1 VAAGQFNQAAQAEG
15 ASHMQRNETLFM
27 EQIASRIRD
36 GHPDWEMSPHGFGFQ
51 IRIAGHGNCG
61 MYLGNL
67 FRRIQCQPD
76 REQVLTDDFI
86 REFERAVAERREV
99 RFEDIRPNLFLAVR
113 AADMEDNVGK
123 PIELAFRHQI
133 TPDLAIYWAI
143 DQGRTLHH
151 ISKTMFQTWGIDADE
166 VTRIAYENSVAE
178 EKDLSIESIADVGAV
193 VRSRSRFGSV
203 GHLLYRPSLLQN
215 LIAEHVP
222 SLKNQP
228 LLLAVPMP
236 WTITLA
242 RLKAP
247 GLILGSLEATMARCG
262 QILSP
267 STYILDGDQIT
278 GKVIAST
285 TTGIEAIPLSIYG
298 LGNDGT
304 KSKAHLHDQPGR
316 QPELSAN

>member
-1 VAAGQFNQAAQAEG
+1 
-15 ASHMQRNETLFM
+15 MQRNEKLFM

-51 IRIAGHGNCG
+51 IRIAGHGDCG

-76 REQVLTDDFI
+76 REQVLIDDFLK
-86 REFERAVAERREV
+86 EFEKAVGGRKEAS
-99 RFEDIRPNLFLAVR
+99 FEGIRPNLFLAVR
-113 AADMEDNVGK
+113 SADMEDNVGNQT
-123 PIELAFRHQI
+123 ELAFRHQI

-143 DQGRTLHH
+143 DQGRTIHH
-151 ISKTMFQTWGIDADE
+151 ISKAMFQTWGIDADE
-166 VTRIAYENSVAE
+166 VTRIAYENTVAE
-178 EKDLSIESIADVGAV
+178 EMGSSIESIADVGAV
-193 VRSRSRFGSV
+193 VRSRGRFESV
-203 GHLLYRPSLLQN
+203 GHLLYRPNLLQS

-222 SLKNQP
+222 SLKDQP

-247 GLILGSLEATMARCG
+247 GLILSTLEATMARCG

-267 STYILDGDQIT
+267 STYILDGDQVT

-285 TTGIEAIPLSIYG
+285 TTGIKAIPLSVYG
-298 LGNDGT
+298 LGNGGT
-304 KSKAHLHDQPGR
+304 KSKVHLHDKPGR
-316 QPELSAN
+316 QPELSTN